1 MRFDTVII
9 GGGLAGLTAGISLQE
24 AGQKVA
30 IVSAG
35 QNAMH
40 FFSGNFED
48 AGGSTGSPTGIR
60 ERASALFAAAGVRTN
75 AIDGIQLMPM
85 GKFQP
90 VSLTLED
97 VTVFP
102 EEHIAEKALIVNF
115 TGFHDFYGTFLAET
129 LEKAGTTCRI
139 RFVRLP
145 EMEHLRTSPSEMRS
159 VNVAR
164 VMDEHWEKVV
174 TDIRVLLKDEDLI
187 LLPQVFGLKDAAV
200 LDKIRAALPARVAF
214 IGTMPPSV
222 PGIRTQMLLKR
233 RFEVLGGTFLMGDE
247 VTSAA
252 VHEGVVSSITTR
264 NLDTARLFADQFIL
278 ASGGYFSKGLVTTP
292 TQVYEPLFGLDI
304 DYPAERK
311 DWYDPDFFAAQPYMD
326 FGVRTDEALR
336 GVKDGQPLKNLFCI
350 GSVRGGTRK
359 ADFGTAAGLAIRTA
373 FAAVDTIKG
382 GNV

>member
-40 FFSGNFED
+40 FFSGSFEH
-48 AGGSTGSPTGIR
+48 AGPVR
-60 ERASALFAAAGVRTN
+60 ERVSALFAAAGVRTN
-75 AIDGIQLMPM
+75 AIDGLQLMPM

-115 TGFHDFYGTFLAET
+115 TGFHDFYCTFLAET
-129 LEKAGTTCRI
+129 LEKAGTACRI

-159 VNVAR
+159 VNIAR
-164 VMDEHWEKVV
+164 VLDEYWEKAVS
-174 TDIRVLLKDEDLI
+174 DIRILLGDEDLI
-187 LLPQVFGLKDAAV
+187 ILPQVFGLKDASV
-200 LDKIRAALPARVAF
+200 LDKIRTALPARVAF
-214 IGTMPPSV
+214 VGTMPPSV

-252 VHEGVVSSITTR
+252 LHEGVVSSITTR
-264 NLDTARLFADQFIL
+264 NLDTARLFADHFIL
-278 ASGGYFSKGLVTTP
+278 ASGGYFSKGLVATP
-292 TQVYEPLFGLDI
+292 TQVFEPLFGLDI
-304 DYPAERK
+304 DYPVERK
-311 DWYDPDFFAAQPYMD
+311 DWYDADFFAAQPFMD
-326 FGVRTDEALR
+326 FGVKTDASLHA
-336 GVKDGQPLKNLFCI
+336 VKDGEPVKNLFCI
-350 GSVRGGTRK
+350 GSVLGGTRK
-359 ADFGTAAGLAIRTA
+359 EDYGTAAGLAIRTA
-373 FAAVDTIKG
+373 FAVVDTIKG

>member
-40 FFSGNFED
+40 FFSGSFED
-48 AGGSTGSPTGIR
+48 TGPVR
-60 ERASALFAAAGVRTN
+60 ERVSALFAAAGVRTN
-75 AIDGIQLMPM
+75 AIDGLQLMPM

-115 TGFHDFYGTFLAET
+115 TGFHDFYCTFLAET
-129 LEKAGTTCRI
+129 LEKAGTACRI

-159 VNVAR
+159 VNIAR
-164 VMDEHWEKVV
+164 VMDEYWEKAVS
-174 TDIRVLLKDEDLI
+174 DIRILLGDEDLI
-187 LLPQVFGLKDAAV
+187 ILPQVFGLKDASV
-200 LDKIRAALPARVAF
+200 LDKIRTALPARVAF

-233 RFEVLGGTFLMGDE
+233 RFEVLGGTFLMRRPARGRRLQHHHPE
-247 VTSAA
+247 PGHGPALRRPL
-252 VHEGVVSSITTR
+252 HPR
-264 NLDTARLFADQFIL
+264 FRRLFLQGPRRYAH
-278 ASGGYFSKGLVTTP
+278 A
-292 TQVYEPLFGLDI
+292 
-304 DYPAERK
+304 
-311 DWYDPDFFAAQPYMD
+311 
-326 FGVRTDEALR
+326 GVRT
-336 GVKDGQPLKNLFCI
+336 P
-350 GSVRGGTRK
+350 VRPGHRLSCR
-359 ADFGTAAGLAIRTA
+359 A
-373 FAAVDTIKG
+373 
-382 GNV
+382 

>member
-35 QNAMH
+35 QNSMH
-40 FFSGNFED
+40 FFSGSFED
-48 AGGSTGSPTGIR
+48 AAPVR
-60 ERASALFAAAGVRTN
+60 ERVSALFAAAGVRMS
-75 AIDGIQLMPM
+75 ALSGLQLMPM
-85 GKFQP
+85 GKFRP
-90 VSLTLED
+90 VCLTLED

-115 TGFHDFYGTFLAET
+115 TGFHDFFSTFLAET
-129 LEKAGTTCRI
+129 LEKNGTACRI
-139 RFVRLP
+139 HLVSLP
-145 EMEHLRTSPSEMRS
+145 EMEHIRMSPSEMRS
-159 VNVAR
+159 VNIAR
-164 VMDEHWEKVV
+164 LMDEHWEKVV
-174 TDIRVLLKDEDLI
+174 TDIRDTLKDEDLI
-187 LLPQVFGLKDAAV
+187 LLPQVFGLKDASV
-200 LDKIRAALPARVAF
+200 LDKIRTALPARVAF

-233 RFEVLGGTFLMGDE
+233 RFEVLGGTFLLGDE

-252 VHEGVVSSITTR
+252 LHEGIVSSITTR
-264 NLDTARLFADQFIL
+264 NLDTARLFADNFIL

-304 DYPAERK
+304 DYPRERK
-311 DWYDPDFFAAQPYMD
+311 DWYDPDFFASQPYMD
-326 FGVRTDEALR
+326 FGVKTDADLHGLR
-336 GVKDGQPLKNLFCI
+336 DGEPVKNLFCI
-350 GSVRGGTRK
+350 GSVLGGTRK
-359 ADFGTAAGLAIRTA
+359 EDYGTAAGLAIRTA

>member
-40 FFSGNFED
+40 FFSGSFQD
-48 AGGSTGSPTGIR
+48 AGPVR
-60 ERASALFAAAGVRTN
+60 ERVSALFAAAGVRMS
-75 AIDGIQLMPM
+75 AIDGLQLMPM

-97 VTVFP
+97 VTVFQ
-102 EEHIAEKALIVNF
+102 EEHVAEKALIVNF
-115 TGFHDFYGTFLAET
+115 TGFHDFYSSFLAET
-129 LEKAGTTCRI
+129 LEKAGTSCRI

-145 EMEHLRTSPSEMRS
+145 EMEHLRLSPSEMRS
-159 VNVAR
+159 VNIAR
-164 VMDEHWEKVV
+164 AMDGNWEKVV
-174 TDIRVLLKDEDLI
+174 ASIRELLGDEDLI
-187 LLPQVFGLKDAAV
+187 ILPQVFGLKDTSV
-200 LDKIRAALPARVAF
+200 LDKIRTALPARVAF
-214 IGTMPPSV
+214 VGTMPPSV

-252 VHEGVVSSITTR
+252 LHEGVVSSVTTR
-264 NLDTARLFADQFIL
+264 NLDTARLFADHFIL
-278 ASGGYFSKGLVTTP
+278 ASGGYFSKGLTATP

-311 DWYDPDFFAAQPYMD
+311 DWYDPDFFAAQPFMD
-326 FGVRTDEALR
+326 FGVKTDASLH
-336 GVKDGQPLKNLFCI
+336 GIKDGEPVKNLFCI
-350 GSVRGGTRK
+350 GSVLGSTRK
-359 ADFGTAAGLAIRTA
+359 EDFGTAAGLAIRTA
-373 FAAVDTIKG
+373 FAAVDTIK
-382 GNV
+382 

>member
-40 FFSGNFED
+40 FFSGSFEE
-48 AGGSTGSPTGIR
+48 AAPVR
-60 ERASALFAAAGVRTN
+60 ERVSALFAAAGVRTN
-75 AIDGIQLMPM
+75 AIDGLQLMPM

-115 TGFHDFYGTFLAET
+115 TGFHDFYCTFLAET
-129 LEKAGTTCRI
+129 LEKAGTACRI

-159 VNVAR
+159 VNIAR
-164 VMDEHWEKVV
+164 VMDEYWEKAVS
-174 TDIRVLLKDEDLI
+174 DIRILLGDEDLI
-187 LLPQVFGLKDAAV
+187 ILPQVFGL
-200 LDKIRAALPARVAF
+200 
-214 IGTMPPSV
+214 V

-252 VHEGVVSSITTR
+252 LHEGVVSSITTR
-264 NLDTARLFADQFIL
+264 NLDTARLFADHFIL
-278 ASGGYFSKGLVTTP
+278 ASGGYFSKGLVATP

-304 DYPAERK
+304 DYPEERK
-311 DWYDPDFFAAQPYMD
+311 DWYDADFFAQQPFMD
-326 FGVRTDEALR
+326 FGVKTDASLHA
-336 GVKDGQPLKNLFCI
+336 VKDGEPMKNLFCI
-350 GSVRGGTRK
+350 GSVLGGTRK
-359 ADFGTAAGLAIRTA
+359 EDYGTAAGLAV
-373 FAAVDTIKG
+373 VDTIKG

>member
-35 QNAMH
+35 QNSMH

-48 AGGSTGSPTGIR
+48 AGPVR
-60 ERASALFAAAGVRTN
+60 ERVSALFAAAGVRTN
-75 AIDGIQLMPM
+75 VLDGVQLMPM

-97 VTVFP
+97 VTVFQ
-102 EEHIAEKALIVNF
+102 EEHVAEKALIVNF
-115 TGFHDFYGTFLAET
+115 TGFHDFFGTFLAEA

-145 EMEHLRTSPSEMRS
+145 EMEHLRLSPSEMRS
-159 VNVAR
+159 VNIAR
-164 VMDEHWEKVV
+164 TMDEHWEKVV
-174 TDIRVLLKDEDLI
+174 ADIRVLLKDEDLI
-187 LLPQVFGLKDAAV
+187 LLPQVFGLKDASV
-200 LDKIRAALPARVAF
+200 LDKIRTALPARVAF
-214 IGTMPPSV
+214 VGTMPPSV

-233 RFEVLGGTFLMGDE
+233 RFEVLGGTFLLGDE

-252 VHEGVVSSITTR
+252 LHEGIVSSITTR
-264 NLDTARLFADQFIL
+264 NLDTARLFADHFVL
-278 ASGGYFSKGLVTTP
+278 ASGGCFSKGLVTTP
-292 TQVYEPLFGLDI
+292 TQAYEPLFGLDI
-304 DYPAERK
+304 DYPEERK
-311 DWYDPDFFAAQPYMD
+311 DWYDADFFARQPFMD
-326 FGVRTDEALR
+326 FGVKTDAALHGIKEGEPVR
-336 GVKDGQPLKNLFCI
+336 NLFCI
-350 GSVRGGTRK
+350 GSVLGNTRK
-359 ADFGTAAGLAIRTA
+359 EDYGTAAGLAIRSA

-382 GNV
+382 GNA

>member
-40 FFSGNFED
+40 FFSGSFEQ
-48 AGGSTGSPTGIR
+48 AGPVR
-60 ERASALFAAAGVRTN
+60 ERVSALFAAAGVRTN
-75 AIDGIQLMPM
+75 AIDGLQLMHM

-115 TGFHDFYGTFLAET
+115 TGFHDFYCTFLAET
-129 LEKAGTTCRI
+129 LEKAGTACRI

-159 VNVAR
+159 VNIAR
-164 VMDEHWEKVV
+164 VLDEYWEKAVS
-174 TDIRVLLKDEDLI
+174 DIRILLGDEDLI
-187 LLPQVFGLKDAAV
+187 ILPQVFGLKDASV
-200 LDKIRAALPARVAF
+200 LDKIRTALPARVAF
-214 IGTMPPSV
+214 VGTMPPSV

-252 VHEGVVSSITTR
+252 LHEGIVSSITTR
-264 NLDTARLFADQFIL
+264 NLDTARLFADHFIL
-278 ASGGYFSKGLVTTP
+278 ASGGYFSKGLVATP
-292 TQVYEPLFGLDI
+292 TQVFEPLFGLDI

-311 DWYDPDFFAAQPYMD
+311 DWYDADFFAEQPFMD
-326 FGVRTDEALR
+326 FGVKTDASLQAI
-336 GVKDGQPLKNLFCI
+336 KDGETVKNLFCI
-350 GSVRGGTRK
+350 GSVLGGTRK
-359 ADFGTAAGLAIRTA
+359 EEFGTAAGLAIRTA
-373 FAAVDTIKG
+373 FAVVDTIKG

>member
-40 FFSGNFED
+40 FFSGSFEQ
-48 AGGSTGSPTGIR
+48 AGPVR
-60 ERASALFAAAGVRTN
+60 ERVSALFAAAGVRTN
-75 AIDGIQLMPM
+75 AIDGLQLMHM

-115 TGFHDFYGTFLAET
+115 TGFHDFYCTFLAET
-129 LEKAGTTCRI
+129 LEKAGTACRI

-159 VNVAR
+159 VNIAR
-164 VMDEHWEKVV
+164 VLDEYWEKAVS
-174 TDIRVLLKDEDLI
+174 DIRILLGDEDLI
-187 LLPQVFGLKDAAV
+187 ILPQVFGLKDASV
-200 LDKIRAALPARVAF
+200 LDKIRTALPARVAF
-214 IGTMPPSV
+214 VGTMPPSV

-252 VHEGVVSSITTR
+252 LHEGIVSSITTR
-264 NLDTARLFADQFIL
+264 NLDTARLFADHFIL
-278 ASGGYFSKGLVTTP
+278 ASGGYFSKGLAATP

-311 DWYDPDFFAAQPYMD
+311 DWYDADFFAEQPFMD
-326 FGVRTDEALR
+326 FGVKTDASLQAI
-336 GVKDGQPLKNLFCI
+336 KDGETVKNLFCI
-350 GSVRGGTRK
+350 GSVLGGTRK
-359 ADFGTAAGLAIRTA
+359 EEFGTAAGLAIRTA
-373 FAAVDTIKG
+373 FTVVDTIKG

>member
-40 FFSGNFED
+40 FFSGSFEE
-48 AGGSTGSPTGIR
+48 AGPVR
-60 ERASALFAAAGVRTN
+60 ERVSALFAAAGVRMS
-75 AIDGIQLMPM
+75 ALDGLQLMPM

-102 EEHIAEKALIVNF
+102 EEHVAEKALIVNF
-115 TGFHDFYGTFLAET
+115 TGFHDFYCTFLAET
-129 LEKAGTTCRI
+129 LEKAGTACRI

-159 VNVAR
+159 VNIAR
-164 VMDEHWEKVV
+164 VLDEYWEKAVS
-174 TDIRVLLKDEDLI
+174 DIRILLGDEDLI
-187 LLPQVFGLKDAAV
+187 ILPQVFGLKDASV
-200 LDKIRAALPARVAF
+200 LDKIRTALPARVAF
-214 IGTMPPSV
+214 VGTMPPSV

-252 VHEGVVSSITTR
+252 LHEGVVSSITTR
-264 NLDTARLFADQFIL
+264 NLDTARLFADHFIL
-278 ASGGYFSKGLVTTP
+278 ASGGYFSKGLVATP
-292 TQVYEPLFGLDI
+292 SQVYEPLFGLDI
-304 DYPAERK
+304 GYPTERK
-311 DWYDPDFFAAQPYMD
+311 DWYDADFFAQQPFMD
-326 FGVRTDEALR
+326 FGVKTDASLHA
-336 GVKDGQPLKNLFCI
+336 VKDGEPVKNLFCI
-350 GSVRGGTRK
+350 GSVLGGTRK
-359 ADFGTAAGLAIRTA
+359 EDFGTAAGLAIRTA
-373 FAAVDTIKG
+373 FAVVDTMKG
-382 GNV
+382 GNL

>member
-40 FFSGNFED
+40 FFSGSFEH
-48 AGGSTGSPTGIR
+48 AGPVR
-60 ERASALFAAAGVRTN
+60 ERVSALFAAAGVRTN
-75 AIDGIQLMPM
+75 AIDGLQLMPM

-115 TGFHDFYGTFLAET
+115 TGFHDFYCTFLAET
-129 LEKAGTTCRI
+129 LEKAGTACRI

-159 VNVAR
+159 VNIAR
-164 VMDEHWEKVV
+164 VLDEYWEKAVS
-174 TDIRVLLKDEDLI
+174 DIRILLGDEDLI
-187 LLPQVFGLKDAAV
+187 ILPQVFGLKDASV
-200 LDKIRAALPARVAF
+200 LDKIRTALPARVAF
-214 IGTMPPSV
+214 VGTMPPSV

-252 VHEGVVSSITTR
+252 LHEGVVSSITTR
-264 NLDTARLFADQFIL
+264 NLDTARLFADHFIL
-278 ASGGYFSKGLVTTP
+278 ASGGYFSKGLAATP

-311 DWYDPDFFAAQPYMD
+311 DWYDADFFAEQPFMD
-326 FGVRTDEALR
+326 FGVKTDALLHA
-336 GVKDGQPLKNLFCI
+336 VKDGEPVKNLFCI
-350 GSVRGGTRK
+350 GSVLGGTRK
-359 ADFGTAAGLAIRTA
+359 EDYGTAAGLAIRTA
-373 FAAVDTIKG
+373 FAVVDTIKG

>member
-24 AGQKVA
+24 AGQKIA

-48 AGGSTGSPTGIR
+48 VGPVR
-60 ERASALFAAAGVRTN
+60 DRVSALFAAAGIRTN
-75 AIDGIQLMPM
+75 AIDGCQLMPM
-85 GKFQP
+85 GRFQS

-97 VTVFP
+97 VSVFQ
-102 EEHIAEKALIVNF
+102 EEHVADKVLIVNF
-115 TGFHDFYGTFLAET
+115 TGFHDFFSTFLAEA
-129 LEKAGTTCRI
+129 LEKRGSSCRI

-145 EMEHLRTSPSEMRS
+145 EMEHLRLSPSEMRS
-159 VNVAR
+159 VNIAR
-164 VMDEHWEKVV
+164 TMDEYWEKAVA
-174 TDIRVLLKDEDLI
+174 DIRVLHKDEDLI
-187 LLPQVFGLKDAAV
+187 LLPQVFGLKDASV
-200 LDKIRAALPARVAF
+200 LDRIRTSLPARVAF
-214 IGTMPPSV
+214 VGTMPPSV

-252 VHEGVVSSITTR
+252 LHEGVVSSITTR
-264 NLDTARLFADQFIL
+264 NLDTVRLFADNFIL
-278 ASGGYFSKGLVTTP
+278 ASGSFMSKGLVSTP

-304 DYPAERK
+304 DYPRERK
-311 DWYDPDFFAAQPYMD
+311 AWYDADFYANQPYMD
-326 FGVRTDEALR
+326 FGVKTDETLHA
-336 GVKDGQPLKNLFCI
+336 VKDGEPVKNLFAI
-350 GSVRGGTRK
+350 GSVLGNTRK
-359 ADFGTAAGLAIRTA
+359 DDYGTAAGLALRTA
-373 FAAVDTIKG
+373 FAAVDAIKG

>member
-40 FFSGNFED
+40 FFSGNFEN
-48 AGGSTGSPTGIR
+48 AGPVR
-60 ERASALFAAAGVRTN
+60 ERISALFAAAGVRTH
-75 AIDGIQLMPM
+75 ALDGVQLMPM
-85 GKFQP
+85 GRFQP

-97 VTVFP
+97 VTVFQD
-102 EEHIAEKALIVNF
+102 EHVAEKALIVNF
-115 TGFHDFYGTFLAET
+115 TGFHDFYGTFLAEA
-129 LEKAGTTCRI
+129 LEKSGTACRI

-145 EMEHLRTSPSEMRS
+145 EMEHLRLSPSEMRS
-159 VNVAR
+159 VNIAR
-164 VMDEHWEKVV
+164 AMDEHWEKVV
-174 TDIRVLLKDEDLI
+174 SDIRILHKDEDLI
-187 LLPQVFGLKDAAV
+187 LLPQVFGLKDASV
-200 LDKIRAALPARVAF
+200 LDKIRTALPARVAF

-252 VHEGVVSSITTR
+252 LHEGVVSSITTR
-264 NLDTARLFADQFIL
+264 NLDTVRLFADHFIL
-278 ASGGYFSKGLVTTP
+278 ASGGFFSKGLAATP

-304 DYPAERK
+304 DYPEERK
-311 DWYDPDFFAAQPYMD
+311 AWYDPDFFADQPYMD
-326 FGVRTDEALR
+326 FGVKTDESLHAI
-336 GVKDGQPLKNLFCI
+336 KDGEPVQNLFAI
-350 GSVRGGTRK
+350 GSVLGNTRK
-359 ADFGTAAGLAIRTA
+359 EAYGTAAGLAIRTA
-373 FAAVDTIKG
+373 FAVVDIIKG

>member
-35 QNAMH
+35 QNSMH
-40 FFSGNFED
+40 FFSGSFEE
-48 AGGSTGSPTGIR
+48 AGPVR
-60 ERASALFAAAGVRTN
+60 ERVSALFAAAGVRTN
-75 AIDGIQLMPM
+75 ALDGLQLMPM
-85 GKFQP
+85 GKFRP

-115 TGFHDFYGTFLAET
+115 TGFHDFFATFLAEA
-129 LEKAGTTCRI
+129 LEKNGTSCRI

-159 VNVAR
+159 VNIAR
-164 VMDEHWEKVV
+164 LMDEHWEKVV
-174 TDIRVLLKDEDLI
+174 ADIRVMLKDEDLI
-187 LLPQVFGLKDAAV
+187 LLPQVFGLKDASV
-200 LDKIRAALPARVAF
+200 LDKIRTALPARVAF

-233 RFEVLGGTFLMGDE
+233 RFEVLGGTFLLGDE

-264 NLDTARLFADQFIL
+264 NLDTARLFADHFIL

-292 TQVYEPLFGLDI
+292 THVYEPLFGLDI
-304 DYPAERK
+304 DHPEERK
-311 DWYDPDFFAAQPYMD
+311 DWYDPDFFASQPYMG
-326 FGVRTDEALR
+326 FGVKTDETLH
-336 GVKDGQPLKNLFCI
+336 GLKDGEPVRNLLCI
-350 GSVRGGTRK
+350 GSILGNTRK
-359 ADFGTAAGLAIRTA
+359 ADYGTAAGLAIRTA

>member
-24 AGQKVA
+24 AGRKVA

-48 AGGSTGSPTGIR
+48 AGPVR
-60 ERASALFAAAGVRTN
+60 ERIAALFAAAGVRTN
-75 AIDGIQLMPM
+75 AIDGLQLMPM
-85 GKFQP
+85 GKFKN

-102 EEHIAEKALIVNF
+102 DEHIAEKALIVNF
-115 TGFHDFYGTFLAET
+115 TGFHDFYGTFIAET
-129 LEKAGTTCRI
+129 LEKLGISCRI

-159 VNVAR
+159 VNIAR
-164 VMDEHWEKVV
+164 MMDEHWEKVV
-174 TDIRVLLKDEDLI
+174 ADIRVLHKDEDLI

-200 LDKIRAALPARVAF
+200 LDKIRTALPARVAF

-252 VHEGVVSSITTR
+252 LHEGIVSSITTR
-264 NLDTARLFADQFIL
+264 NLDTVRLFADHFIL
-278 ASGGYFSKGLVTTP
+278 ASGGFFSKGLASTP
-292 TQVYEPLFGLDI
+292 SQVYEPLFGLDI
-304 DYPAERK
+304 DFADDRN
-311 DWYDPDFFAAQPYMD
+311 DWYDADFFASQPYMD
-326 FGVRTDEALR
+326 FGVKTDAELHPL
-336 GVKDGQPLKNLFCI
+336 KDGEPVKNLYAI
-350 GSVRGGTRK
+350 GSVLGNTRRE
-359 ADFGTAAGLAIRTA
+359 DFGTAAGLAIRTA
-373 FAAVDTIKG
+373 FAAADIIKG
-382 GNV
+382 ESV

>member
-24 AGQKVA
+24 AGRKVA

-48 AGGSTGSPTGIR
+48 AGPVR
-60 ERASALFAAAGVRTN
+60 ERIAALFAAAGVRTN
-75 AIDGIQLMPM
+75 AIDGLQLMPM
-85 GKFQP
+85 GKFKD

-102 EEHIAEKALIVNF
+102 DEHIAEKALIVNF

-129 LEKAGTTCRI
+129 LEKLGISCRI

-159 VNVAR
+159 VNIAR
-164 VMDEHWEKVV
+164 MMDEHWEKVV
-174 TDIRVLLKDEDLI
+174 ADIRVLHKDEDLI

-200 LDKIRAALPARVAF
+200 LDKIRTALPARVAF

-252 VHEGVVSSITTR
+252 MHEGVVSSITTR
-264 NLDTARLFADQFIL
+264 NLDTVRLFADHFIL
-278 ASGGYFSKGLVTTP
+278 ASGGFFSKGLASTP
-292 TQVYEPLFGLDI
+292 SQVYEPLFGLDI
-304 DYPAERK
+304 SFAEDRNA
-311 DWYDPDFFAAQPYMD
+311 WYDADFFAPQPYMD
-326 FGVRTDEALR
+326 FGVKTDAELHPF
-336 GVKDGQPLKNLFCI
+336 KDGEPVKNLFAI
-350 GSVRGGTRK
+350 GSVLGNTRK
-359 ADFGTAAGLAIRTA
+359 EDYGTAAGLAIRTA
-373 FAAVDTIKG
+373 FAAADIIKG
-382 GNV
+382 ESL

>member
-24 AGQKVA
+24 AGRKVA

-48 AGGSTGSPTGIR
+48 AGPVR
-60 ERASALFAAAGVRTN
+60 ERIAALFAAAGVRTN
-75 AIDGIQLMPM
+75 AIDGLQLMPM
-85 GKFQP
+85 GKFKD

-102 EEHIAEKALIVNF
+102 DEHIAEKALIVNF
-115 TGFHDFYGTFLAET
+115 TGFHDFYGAFLAET
-129 LEKAGTTCRI
+129 LEKLGISCRI

-159 VNVAR
+159 VNIAR
-164 VMDEHWEKVV
+164 MMDEHWEKVV
-174 TDIRVLLKDEDLI
+174 ADIRVLHKDEDLI

-200 LDKIRAALPARVAF
+200 LDKIRTALPARVAF

-252 VHEGVVSSITTR
+252 LHEGIVSSITTR
-264 NLDTARLFADQFIL
+264 NLDTVRLFADHFIL
-278 ASGGYFSKGLVTTP
+278 ASGGFFSKGLASTP
-292 TQVYEPLFGLDI
+292 SQVYEPLFGLDI
-304 DYPAERK
+304 DFAHDRN
-311 DWYDPDFFAAQPYMD
+311 DWYDADFFASQPYMD
-326 FGVRTDEALR
+326 FGVRTDAELHPM
-336 GVKDGQPLKNLFCI
+336 KDGELVRNLFAI
-350 GSVRGGTRK
+350 GSVLGNTRRE
-359 ADFGTAAGLAIRTA
+359 DFGTAAGLAIRTA
-373 FAAVDTIKG
+373 FAAADIIKG
-382 GNV
+382 ESV

>member
-24 AGQKVA
+24 AGRKVA

-48 AGGSTGSPTGIR
+48 AGPVR
-60 ERASALFAAAGVRTN
+60 ERVAALFAAAGVRTN
-75 AIDGIQLMPM
+75 ATDGLQLMAM
-85 GKFQP
+85 GKFKK
-90 VSLTLED
+90 VALTLED

-102 EEHIAEKALIVNF
+102 DEHVAEKALIVNF

-129 LEKAGTTCRI
+129 LEKLGVSCRI

-159 VNVAR
+159 VNIAR
-164 VMDEHWEKVV
+164 MMDEHWEKVV
-174 TDIRVLLKDEDLI
+174 ADIRVLHKDEDLI

-200 LDKIRAALPARVAF
+200 LDKIRTALPARVAF
-214 IGTMPPSV
+214 VGTMPPSV

-252 VHEGVVSSITTR
+252 LHEGIVSSITTR
-264 NLDTARLFADQFIL
+264 NLDTVRLFADNFIL
-278 ASGGYFSKGLVTTP
+278 ASGGFFSKGLASTP

-304 DYPAERK
+304 SFSEDRNA
-311 DWYDPDFFAAQPYMD
+311 WYDADFFAAQPYMD
-326 FGVRTDEALR
+326 FGVKTDAELHPF
-336 GVKDGQPLKNLFCI
+336 KDGEPVRNLFAI
-350 GSVRGGTRK
+350 GSILGNTRK
-359 ADFGTAAGLAIRTA
+359 EDFGTAAGLAIRTA
-373 FAAVDTIKG
+373 FAAADIIKG
-382 GNV
+382 ESV

>member
-40 FFSGNFED
+40 FFSGSFQE
-48 AGGSTGSPTGIR
+48 AGPVR
-60 ERASALFAAAGVRTN
+60 ERVSALFAAAGVRMS
-75 AIDGIQLMPM
+75 AIDGLQLMPM

-97 VTVFP
+97 VPVFP
-102 EEHIAEKALIVNF
+102 DEHIAEKALIVNF

-129 LEKAGTTCRI
+129 LEKLGISCRI

-145 EMEHLRTSPSEMRS
+145 EIEHLRTSPSEMRS
-159 VNVAR
+159 VNIAR
-164 VMDEHWEKVV
+164 TMDEHWEKVV
-174 TDIRVLLKDEDLI
+174 ADIRVLHKDEDLI

-200 LDKIRAALPARVAF
+200 LDKIRTALPARVAF

-252 VHEGVVSSITTR
+252 MHEGIVSSITTR
-264 NLDTARLFADQFIL
+264 NLDTVRLFADHFIL
-278 ASGGYFSKGLVTTP
+278 ASGGFFSKGLASTP

-304 DYPAERK
+304 DFAEDRNA
-311 DWYDPDFFAAQPYMD
+311 WYDADFFASQPYMD
-326 FGVRTDEALR
+326 FGVKTDAELHPF
-336 GVKDGQPLKNLFCI
+336 KDGEPVKNLFAI
-350 GSVRGGTRK
+350 GSVLGNTRK
-359 ADFGTAAGLAIRTA
+359 EDYGTAAGLAIRTA
-373 FAAVDTIKG
+373 FAAADIIKG
-382 GNV
+382 ESL

>member
-1 MRFDTVII
+1 MKFDTVII

-40 FFSGNFED
+40 FFSGSFEQ
-48 AGGSTGSPTGIR
+48 AGAVR
-60 ERASALFAAAGVRTN
+60 ERVSALFAAAGVRTN
-75 AIDGIQLMPM
+75 AIDGLQLMPM

-115 TGFHDFYGTFLAET
+115 TGFHDFYCTFLAET
-129 LEKAGTTCRI
+129 LEKAGTACRI

-159 VNVAR
+159 VNIAR
-164 VMDEHWEKVV
+164 VLDEYWEKAVS
-174 TDIRVLLKDEDLI
+174 DIRILLGDEDLI
-187 LLPQVFGLKDAAV
+187 ILPQVFGLKDASV
-200 LDKIRAALPARVAF
+200 LDKIRTALPARVAF
-214 IGTMPPSV
+214 VGTMPPSV

-252 VHEGVVSSITTR
+252 LHEGIVSSITTR
-264 NLDTARLFADQFIL
+264 NLDTARLFADHFIL
-278 ASGGYFSKGLVTTP
+278 ASGGYFSKGLAATP

-304 DYPAERK
+304 DYPVERK
-311 DWYDPDFFAAQPYMD
+311 DWYDADFFAEQPFMD
-326 FGVRTDEALR
+326 FGVKTDASLHAI
-336 GVKDGQPLKNLFCI
+336 KDGETVKNLFCI
-350 GSVRGGTRK
+350 GSVLGGTRK
-359 ADFGTAAGLAIRTA
+359 EEFGTAAGLAIRTA
-373 FAAVDTIKG
+373 FAVVDTIKG

>member
-24 AGQKVA
+24 AGRKTA
-30 IVSAG
+30 IISAG

-48 AGGSTGSPTGIR
+48 AGPVR
-60 ERASALFAAAGVRTN
+60 ERVSALFSAAGVRMN
-75 AIDGIQLMPM
+75 ALEGALLMPM
-85 GKFQP
+85 GSFRP
-90 VSLTLED
+90 ASLTLED

-102 EEHIAEKALIVNF
+102 SDEHIADKALIVNF
-115 TGFHDFYGTFLAET
+115 TGFHDFFGTFLAEA
-129 LEKAGTTCRI
+129 LEKRGTTCRI

-145 EMEHLRTSPSEMRS
+145 EMEHLRLSPSEMRS
-159 VNVAR
+159 VNIAR
-164 VMDEHWEKVV
+164 TMDEHWEKVV
-174 TDIRVLLKDEDLI
+174 SDIRVLHKDEDLI

-200 LDKIRAALPARVAF
+200 LDKIRTALPARVAF

-252 VHEGVVSSITTR
+252 LHEGVVSSITTR
-264 NLDTARLFADQFIL
+264 NLDTVRLFADQFIL
-278 ASGGYFSKGLVTTP
+278 ATGSYFSKGIAATP

-304 DYPAERK
+304 DYPK
-311 DWYDPDFFAAQPYMD
+311 DRNAWYSDDFFADQPYMD
-326 FGVRTDEALR
+326 YGVKTDASLHA
-336 GVKDGQPLKNLFCI
+336 VKDGEPVKNLFAI
-350 GSVRGGTRK
+350 GSVLGNTRK
-359 ADFGTAAGLAIRTA
+359 EDFGTAAGLAIRTA
-373 FAAVDTIKG
+373 FAVADTIKG

>member
-40 FFSGNFED
+40 FFSGSFQE
-48 AGGSTGSPTGIR
+48 AGPVR
-60 ERASALFAAAGVRTN
+60 ERVSSLFAAAGVRMS
-75 AIDGIQLMPM
+75 AIDGLQLMPM

-97 VTVFP
+97 VTVFQ
-102 EEHIAEKALIVNF
+102 EEHVAEKALIVNF
-115 TGFHDFYGTFLAET
+115 TGFHDFYSSFLAET
-129 LEKAGTTCRI
+129 LEKAGTSCRI

-145 EMEHLRTSPSEMRS
+145 EMEHLRLSPSEMRS
-159 VNVAR
+159 VNIAR
-164 VMDEHWEKVV
+164 AMDGNWEKVV
-174 TDIRVLLKDEDLI
+174 ASIRELLGDEDLI
-187 LLPQVFGLKDAAV
+187 ILPQVFGLKDTSV
-200 LDKIRAALPARVAF
+200 LDKIRTALPARVAF
-214 IGTMPPSV
+214 VGTMPPSV

-252 VHEGVVSSITTR
+252 LHEGVVSSVTTR
-264 NLDTARLFADQFIL
+264 NLDTARLFADHFIL
-278 ASGGYFSKGLVTTP
+278 ASGGYFSKGLVATP

-311 DWYDPDFFAAQPYMD
+311 DWYDPDFFAAQPFMD
-326 FGVRTDEALR
+326 FGVKTDASLH
-336 GVKDGQPLKNLFCI
+336 GIKDGGPVKNLFCI
-350 GSVRGGTRK
+350 GSVLGGTRK
-359 ADFGTAAGLAIRTA
+359 EDFGTAAGLAIRTA

>member
-48 AGGSTGSPTGIR
+48 AGPVR
-60 ERASALFAAAGVRTN
+60 ERAAALLAAAGVRTSGTE
-75 AIDGIQLMPM
+75 GIQLMPM

-97 VTVFP
+97 VTVFQD
-102 EEHIAEKALIVNF
+102 EHIADKALIVNF
-115 TGFHDFYGTFLAET
+115 TGFHDFYASFIAEA
-129 LEKAGTTCRI
+129 LEKAGTACRI

-159 VNVAR
+159 VNIAR
-164 VMDEHWEKVV
+164 LMDNLWEKVV
-174 TDIRVLLKDEDLI
+174 TAIRDLQGDEDLI
-187 LLPQVFGLKDAAV
+187 LLPQVFGLKDASV
-200 LDKIRAALPARVAF
+200 LDKIRTALPARVAF

-233 RFEVLGGTFLMGDE
+233 RFETLGGTFLMGDE

-252 VHEGVVSSITTR
+252 LHEGVVSSITTR
-264 NLDTARLFADQFIL
+264 NLDTARLFADNFIL
-278 ASGGYFSKGLVTTP
+278 ASGGFFSKGLVATP
-292 TQVYEPLFGLDI
+292 TQVYEPLFGLDL

-311 DWYDPDFFAAQPYMD
+311 DWYNPDFFADQPYMD
-326 FGVRTDEALR
+326 FGVKTDAALH
-336 GVKDGQPLKNLFCI
+336 GLKDGDPVRNLYCI
-350 GSVRGGTRK
+350 GSVLGNTRK
-359 ADFGTAAGLAIRTA
+359 ADYGTAAGLAIRTA

>member
-40 FFSGNFED
+40 FFSGSFEE
-48 AGGSTGSPTGIR
+48 AGPVR
-60 ERASALFAAAGVRTN
+60 ERVSALFAAAGVRTN
-75 AIDGIQLMPM
+75 AIDGLQLMPM
-85 GKFQP
+85 GRFQP

-115 TGFHDFYGTFLAET
+115 TGFHDFYCTFLAET
-129 LEKAGTTCRI
+129 LEKAGTACRI

-159 VNVAR
+159 VNIAR
-164 VMDEHWEKVV
+164 VMDEYWEKAVS
-174 TDIRVLLKDEDLI
+174 DIRILLGDEDLI
-187 LLPQVFGLKDAAV
+187 ILPQVFGLKDASV
-200 LDKIRAALPARVAF
+200 LDKIR
-214 IGTMPPSV
+214 T
-222 PGIRTQMLLKR
+222 
-233 RFEVLGGTFLMGDE
+233 
-247 VTSAA
+247 
-252 VHEGVVSSITTR
+252 
-264 NLDTARLFADQFIL
+264 NLDTARLFADHFIL
-278 ASGGYFSKGLVTTP
+278 ASGGYFSKGLVATP

-304 DYPAERK
+304 DYPGERK
-311 DWYDPDFFAAQPYMD
+311 DWYDADFFAQQPFMD
-326 FGVRTDEALR
+326 FGVKTDASLHA
-336 GVKDGQPLKNLFCI
+336 VKDGEPMKNLFCI
-350 GSVRGGTRK
+350 GSVLGGTRK
-359 ADFGTAAGLAIRTA
+359 EDFGTAAGLAIRTA
-373 FAAVDTIKG
+373 FAVVDTIKG

>member
-30 IVSAG
+30 IVSSG

-40 FFSGNFED
+40 FFSGSFEE
-48 AGGSTGSPTGIR
+48 AGPVR
-60 ERASALFAAAGVRTN
+60 ERVSALFAAAGVRTN
-75 AIDGIQLMPM
+75 AIDGLQLMPM

-115 TGFHDFYGTFLAET
+115 TGFHDFYCTFLAET
-129 LEKAGTTCRI
+129 LEKAGTACRI

-159 VNVAR
+159 VNIAR
-164 VMDEHWEKVV
+164 VLDEYWEKAVS
-174 TDIRVLLKDEDLI
+174 DIRILLGDEDLI
-187 LLPQVFGLKDAAV
+187 ILPQVFGLKDASV
-200 LDKIRAALPARVAF
+200 LDKIRTALPARVAF
-214 IGTMPPSV
+214 VGTMPPSV

-252 VHEGVVSSITTR
+252 LHEGIVSSITTR
-264 NLDTARLFADQFIL
+264 NLDTARIFADHFIL

-292 TQVYEPLFGLDI
+292 TQITEPLFGLDI
-304 DYPAERK
+304 AYPENRS
-311 DWYDPDFFAAQPYMD
+311 DWYDADFFAHQPYMD
-326 FGVRTDEALR
+326 FGVKTDAELHAI
-336 GVKDGQPLKNLFCI
+336 KDEEPVQNLFAI
-350 GSVRGGTRK
+350 GSVLGNTRK
-359 ADFGTAAGLAIRTA
+359 EDFGMAAGMAIRTA